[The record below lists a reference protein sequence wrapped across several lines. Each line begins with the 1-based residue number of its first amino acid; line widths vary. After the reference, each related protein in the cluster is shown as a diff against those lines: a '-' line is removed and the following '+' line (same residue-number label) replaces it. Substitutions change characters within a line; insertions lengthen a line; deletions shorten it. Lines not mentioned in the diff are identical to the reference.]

1 MNYWDEK
8 LLVEE
13 RKIDNL
19 LTSIT
24 SETAGKIVD
33 SIGYIG
39 RETVLTEG
47 QGHTRLNLVSFSFWL
62 DNNRIF
68 FVFLFQRQKRPVYK
82 EYIVKIETLLDGY
95 KSKIID
101 PSEHGLLSRNELI
114 KHKFRQYLLLRYAS
128 IHGKLLTNIE
138 NKNPK
143 LVVDDYLASFQ
154 KKTDY

>member
-1 MNYWDEK
+1 M
-8 LLVEE
+8 
-13 RKIDNL
+13 
-19 LTSIT
+19 
-24 SETAGKIVD
+24 
-33 SIGYIG
+33 
-39 RETVLTEG
+39 
-47 QGHTRLNLVSFSFWL
+47 
-62 DNNRIF
+62 
-68 FVFLFQRQKRPVYK
+68 YK

-154 KKTDY
+154 KKRQITSTQG